1 MVRKGLLTLTRVS
14 FADVLLLSDDFQISI
29 TSAFYACDMLA
40 KLNMRGAGS
49 YGLSLNSKVTELV
62 RDRDLPVAFQ
72 LVDPWQYLEEQMLE
86 IRKQS
91 AIRVSSR
98 KESSTAAL
106 DHYAYDLPQEKDDV
120 APWDNGPA
128 Q

>member
-1 MVRKGLLTLTRVS
+1 
-14 FADVLLLSDDFQISI
+14 
-29 TSAFYACDMLA
+29 MLA

-49 YGLSLNSKVTELV
+49 YGLSLNSKGTEV
-62 RDRDLPVAFQ
+62 AGDRNLPIAFQ

-86 IRKQS
+86 IREQS
-91 AIRVSSR
+91 AIRVRSR
-98 KESSTAAL
+98 KGPLTAAL
-106 DHYAYDLPQEKDDV
+106 DNYADDPTQEKDDI